1 MKTRVMHFNFINCT
15 AASRILYRVTTRFTA
30 FNFTK
35 DISRVSQTY
44 YHLIVATTPRHR
56 YRIF

>member
-1 MKTRVMHFNFINCT
+1 MTTCLMYFNFINCKV
-15 AASRILYRVTTRFTA
+15 ASRILYRVTTWFAA

-44 YHLIVATTPRHR
+44 YHLIIAMTTRHR
-56 YRIF
+56 